1 MAARSVSPGGALLR
15 TSRMFSLPTPIPP
28 PPGDGLAVHHS
39 KTATTAFPTHQII
52 STPSSSRLRG
62 DWGLKRPLPISKTTG
77 TTYAMLRVKELD
89 SIEGI
94 TDYSSSTDLG
104 ITLRKFQELHLPV
117 TVPRPSHSGT
127 EMYLPQPSAFEETY
141 DFTAIDPEDRTAARN
156 IRWKFTGPWLAG
168 MTQGEFVQ
176 WLEKTVRPK
185 RPEFRNF
192 LKQRL
197 AADIDRAR
205 AEKALDKGQEA
216 PPPVDPSTVSN
227 DKLVDYLRK
236 LRNNREALFD
246 MVGEFLDL
254 APLRAPSIAE
264 RKGAFWSVAAPVN
277 TATGNPYSAKTE
289 SPYAEHGPPVTHPSA
304 GLSYLRTASY
314 LDNHP
319 FYGPQKTHP
328 PVQARVVR
336 PRRKAIGLQAKLGVA
351 GFIAERPGGDG
362 ISNRKDTAMWH
373 LDRMDVTT
381 PGGTKMP
388 VQVSNAKVNSRGR
401 VEITVLDADIEALLV
416 TKELLGEDETTT
428 FRRPR
433 EKEPEKFQPG
443 TRASDIRS
451 RFNVPKMSSAQ
462 DYGLTSNMGEASSKL
477 TSLL

>member
-15 TSRMFSLPTPIPP
+15 TSRMFSLPAPIPP
-28 PPGDGLAVHHS
+28 PPGDGLAVNRS
-39 KTATTAFPTHQII
+39 KTATTVFPTHQII
-52 STPSSSRLRG
+52 STPGSSRVRG

-104 ITLRKFQELHLPV
+104 ITLRKFHELHLPV
-117 TVPRPSHSGT
+117 TVPKLNLSGAD
-127 EMYLPQPSAFEETY
+127 MLFPQPSAFEETN
-141 DFTAIDPEDRTAARN
+141 DFTAVDPEERTAARN

-168 MTQGEFVQ
+168 MSQGEFVQ

-197 AADIDRAR
+197 AADINRSR
-205 AEKALDKGQEA
+205 AEKALDQGQEA
-216 PPPVDPSTVSN
+216 PPSVDPLTVSEEE
-227 DKLVDYLRK
+227 LVNYLRK
-236 LRNNREALFD
+236 LRGNRETLFD

-264 RKGAFWSVAAPVN
+264 RKGSFWSVAPPLRD
-277 TATGNPYSAKTE
+277 NPHTTKTE
-289 SPYAEHGPPVTHPSA
+289 SPYAENGPPVTHPSA

-328 PVQARVVR
+328 PVEARVVR
-336 PRRKAIGLQAKLGVA
+336 PRRRMLGLEVKLGVA
-351 GFIAERPGGDG
+351 GFITERPGGN
-362 ISNRKDTAMWH
+362 SLTNRKDTAAGR
-373 LDRMDVTT
+373 LDRMDLTT
-381 PGGTKMP
+381 PGGAKMP
-388 VQVSNAKVNSRGR
+388 VQAMNARINSRGR
-401 VEITVLDADIEALLV
+401 VEITVLDADTEAVLV
-416 TKELLGEDETTT
+416 TRELLGDDETTT
-428 FRRPR
+428 FRKPPEEEPAKFRPR
-433 EKEPEKFQPG
+433 PNL
-443 TRASDIRS
+443 RARDLR
-451 RFNVPKMSSAQ
+451 NQYNNPKMSSAR
-462 DYGLTSNMGEASSKL
+462 DYGLTSNMDQASSKL
-477 TSLL
+477 ASLL